1 MSSHFFLLSSRISG
15 ERLTWLEESLRFYI
29 LQIYPE
35 SLMYRADS
43 KTPVFFF
50 FLTGDALASLQHPE
64 TEETWS
70 AILTYPAIRLI
81 CDRQELDLRGFS
93 AARLAM
99 KNPGQ
104 VIDVNGPGADHKPSF
119 WNDVVELISRNRTS
133 PVPETVGWFEAQ
145 SPYMH
150 RSPWYGT
157 QLLSAATDNR
167 FPVELY
173 AFLDGIHMGHNGQN
187 PANSENIARE
197 LETIADRAAKA
208 GLACQFFA
216 NSRCAGE
223 RGYNTWDDGKDAV
236 ISTCGIR
243 PFKIRDLSVIAGRFR
258 HDHIILSK
266 DSGSIRF
273 PKTISVPQFDRAE
286 QSSTSPPLLILV
298 TGAPY
303 STERVYGAVA
313 FAVACAHQGILTR
326 MVFLEDGVY
335 ALTGSRTSAPD
346 SVGLN
351 IIEMINAVAG
361 NKNLHMFALSL
372 SFQQR
377 GVTKNAD
384 LKAVL
389 EIGFPGLGKIL
400 FYQPGNVQA
409 IHQRVLIV

>member
-1 MSSHFFLLSSRISG
+1 MSSHFSLLSSYISG
-15 ERLTWLEESLRFYI
+15 ERLTWLEESIRFYI

-43 KTPVFFF
+43 KSPVLFF
-50 FLTGDALASLQHPE
+50 FLTGDALASLQNPE
-64 TEETWS
+64 TEEIWS
-70 AILTYPAIRLI
+70 AILAYPSVRLI

-104 VIDVNGPGADHKPSF
+104 VVDVNGPGADRKPSF

-133 PVPETVGWFEAQ
+133 PVPETIGWFEAE

-157 QLLSAATDNR
+157 QLLSAAVENR
-167 FPVELY
+167 SPVELY

-187 PANSENIARE
+187 PTNSENIAQK
-197 LETIADRAAKA
+197 LETIAERAGKT
-208 GLACQFFA
+208 GISCQFLA

-223 RGYNTWDDGKDAV
+223 RGYNTWDDGKDVV

-243 PFKIRDLSVIAGRFR
+243 PFKIRDLSVITERFR

-266 DSGSIRF
+266 DSGSILF
-273 PKTISVPQFDRAE
+273 PKNVAALQFDRAE

-298 TGAPY
+298 TKAPY
-303 STERVYGAVA
+303 STERVYGAIA

-335 ALTGSRTSAPD
+335 ALTGSLTSTPD
-346 SVGLN
+346 RVGLN

-361 NKNLHMFALSL
+361 NRNLHMFALSS
-372 SFQQR
+372 SFQRR

-409 IHQRVLIV
+409 RHQRVLIV